1 MCVHIVQLMTHPAKL
16 YTTIYLAVMLQTS
29 WHTAGGN

>member
-1 MCVHIVQLMTHPAKL
+1 MCVQIVQLMTHPAKL

-29 WHTAGGN
+29 WHTAGRN